1 MTRRAILYCG
11 APARGLEWARITR
24 ETTDDLDLRVW
35 PDIGDPAEVDY
46 LAAWTIPPGLFAQL
60 PNLKAVFSV
69 GAGIDQLDLAAI
81 PVDLPL
87 VRMIEPGI
95 TACLTAWVAMA
106 VLALHRDLPAYVAQQ
121 REGVWRGLKVVP
133 PAAHR
138 VGLLGLGHL
147 GQSAAAALGGL
158 GFPVAGW
165 SRSAK
170 SLPGIECHHGTE
182 GMAAMLAGTDILVCL
197 LPLTPDTRGMLNA
210 DLFARLPRGARLVNA
225 GRGGHLIEPDLITA
239 LDSGQI
245 SAAVLDVAQQEPMP
259 AEHPFWQHPAILL
272 TPHVGAV
279 TQVESGIATLLANIA
294 RLRAGAPIEGL
305 IDRARGY

>member
-1 MTRRAILYCG
+1 MRRAILYCG
-11 APARGLEWARITR
+11 AAARGQEWARITH
-24 ETTDDLDLRVW
+24 ESTDDLELRVW
-35 PDIGDPAEVDY
+35 PEIGDAAEIDY
-46 LAAWTIPPGLFAQL
+46 LAAWTIPAGLFDGL
-60 PNLKAVFSV
+60 PSLKAVFSV
-69 GAGIDQLDLAAI
+69 GAGIDQLDLATI
-81 PVDLPL
+81 PAGLPL
-87 VRMIEPGI
+87 IRMIEPGI

-121 REGVWRGLKVVP
+121 RAGVWRGMKVVP

-170 SLPGIECHHGTE
+170 VLPGIACHYGAE
-182 GMAAMLAGTDILVCL
+182 GLAAMLANTDILVCL
-197 LPLTPDTRGMLNA
+197 LPLTPDTQGILNA
-210 DLFARLPRGARLVNA
+210 DLFARLPRGARVVNA
-225 GRGGHLIEPDLITA
+225 GRGGHLVEADLITA
-239 LDSGQI
+239 LDSGQV

-259 AEHPFWQHPAILL
+259 EGHAFWQHPAILL

-279 TQVESGIATLLANIA
+279 TQTETGIEALLDNIA
-294 RLRAGAPIEGL
+294 RFRAGLPVDGL
-305 IDRARGY
+305 VDRAKGY

>member
-1 MTRRAILYCG
+1 MRRAILYCG
-11 APARGLEWARITR
+11 AAARGQDWARITR
-24 ETTDDLDLRVW
+24 ESTDDLEVRVW
-35 PDIGDPAEVDY
+35 PKIGDPREIDY
-46 LAAWTIPPGLFAQL
+46 LAAWTIPAGLFAEL

-69 GAGIDQLDLAAI
+69 GAGIDQLDLAGI
-81 PVDLPL
+81 PPGLPL
-87 VRMIEPGI
+87 IRMIEPGI

-106 VLALHRDLPAYVAQQ
+106 VLALHRDLPAYAAQQ
-121 REGVWRGLKVVP
+121 RAGIWRGLKVVP

-170 SLPGIECHHGTE
+170 SLPGIACHHGDA
-182 GMAAMLAGTDILVCL
+182 GLAAMLATTDILVCL
-197 LPLTPDTRGMLNA
+197 LPLTPQTRGILNA
-210 DLFARLPRGARLVNA
+210 DLFAQLPRGARLVNA
-225 GRGGHLIEPDLITA
+225 GRGGHLIEADLIAA
-239 LDSGQI
+239 LDNGHI
-245 SAAVLDVAQQEPMP
+245 SAAMLDVAQQEPMP
-259 AEHPFWQHPAILL
+259 EGHPFWSHPAILL

-279 TQVESGIATLLANIA
+279 TQIESGIAALLENIA
-294 RLRAGAPIEGL
+294 RFRAGLPVEGL

>member
-1 MTRRAILYCG
+1 MRRAILYCG
-11 APARGLEWARITR
+11 AAARGQEWARITQESR
-24 ETTDDLDLRVW
+24 DDLELRVW
-35 PDIGDPAEVDY
+35 PEIGDPAEIDY
-46 LAAWTIPPGLFAQL
+46 LAAWTIPPGLFAEL

-69 GAGIDQLDLAAI
+69 GAGIDQLDLATI
-81 PVDLPL
+81 PAGLPL
-87 VRMIEPGI
+87 IRMIEPGI

-106 VLALHRDLPAYVAQQ
+106 VLAVHRDLPGYVAQQ
-121 REGVWRGLKVVP
+121 RAGVWRGMKVVP

-170 SLPGIECHHGTE
+170 ALRGIACHHGAE
-182 GMAAMLAGTDILVCL
+182 GLAAMLANTDILVCL
-197 LPLTPDTRGMLNA
+197 LPLTPDTQGILNA
-210 DLFARLPRGARLVNA
+210 DLFAQLPRGARVVNA
-225 GRGGHLIEPDLITA
+225 GRGGHLIEADLIAA

-259 AEHPFWQHPAILL
+259 ADHPFWQHPAILL

-279 TQVESGIATLLANIA
+279 TQTETGIEALLGNIA
-294 RLRAGAPIEGL
+294 RFRAGLPVDGL
-305 IDRARGY
+305 VDRAKGY